1 MRAKS
6 DLRLWIVTAGL
17 ALAAMVL
24 IGRLFRFQ
32 VLEAKEL
39 AQNGDA
45 IRNYSQI
52 RLPVRGMILDR
63 HGNVLAAPGNEFE
76 VNASPALLLA
86 TEEQEMVTAL
96 APILQRPRTQL
107 LDLIHE
113 AKAEAHNWVT
123 LEKRVSPEVAARIE
137 EMAFA
142 GVYLDPVARRLYPQG
157 NLASHILGY
166 VNLDGEGL
174 SGVEGYY
181 QTLLAGQ
188 AAAEQLSSAPTESRT
203 YTPVVNGADIVLT
216 LDRSVQYVVEQHL
229 AQALATYGAQS
240 GVIIVMDP
248 ATGEILGMA
257 GRPDFSPYNYGDSPF
272 ELLSNPAISLP
283 YEPGSV
289 MKLVTVAAALDSGAA
304 TPQTSFV
311 DSGVFEI
318 GGITIYNS
326 CRCGYGLV
334 DVSGILQ
341 HSINTGTTFLA
352 TLMGPDTL
360 YTYLGRFG
368 FGRVTGVDLAHEAS
382 GVVHLPD
389 SPIWGESLLGTNS
402 FGQGL
407 TVTPL
412 QLISAAA
419 AIANG
424 GVQMQPHI
432 VKEIRYP
439 DNRVEVI
446 TPSIKS
452 TPIRRETAN
461 AMLSM
466 TILSGEIG
474 SLDGYQVA
482 GKSGTAQIPEVGG
495 YHPTDTIGSFIGWL
509 PADDPAFIILVKLD
523 RPRTSEWGSETAT
536 PTFQELA
543 RELAVL
549 LDVPPDSVR
558 LQAHGNAF
566 TTP

>member
-1 MRAKS
+1 MGHKN
-6 DLRLWIVTAGL
+6 DLRLWMVVAALVL
-17 ALAAMVL
+17 ATMVL

-32 VLEAKEL
+32 VLEAQEL
-39 AQNGDA
+39 AQNGDS
-45 IRNYSQI
+45 IRNYAQI
-52 RLPVRGMILDR
+52 KLPVRGMVLDR
-63 HGNVLAAPGNEFE
+63 HGNVLAAPGHDFE
-76 VNASPALLLA
+76 VNASPALILVA
-86 TEEQEMVTAL
+86 EEQEMVTTL
-96 APILQRPRTQL
+96 APILQRPRTEL
-107 LDLIHE
+107 LELIHTAKLE
-113 AKAEAHNWVT
+113 ARNWVT
-123 LEKRVSPEVAARIE
+123 LEKRVTAEVAERIE
-137 EMAFA
+137 QLPYT
-142 GVYLDPVARRLYPQG
+142 GLYLEPVPRRLYPQG
-157 NLASHILGY
+157 SLASHVLGY

-181 QTLLAGQ
+181 QTVLAGQ
-188 AAAEQLSSAPTESRT
+188 AAAEQLSGAPAEPRT
-203 YTPVVNGADIVLT
+203 YTPAINGADLVLT
-216 LDRSVQYVVEQHL
+216 IDRSVQYVVEQHL
-229 AQALATYGAQS
+229 AQALTTYGAQS

-257 GRPDFSPYNYGDSPF
+257 GRPDFSPYTYGGFPY
-272 ELLSNPAISLP
+272 EALSNPAISLP

-334 DVSGILQ
+334 DVTGVLQ

-352 TLMGPDTL
+352 TLMGADTF

-368 FGRVTGVDLAHEAS
+368 FGRVSGVDLAHEAS

-412 QLISAAA
+412 QMLSAAA

-432 VKEIRYP
+432 VKEIHYP
-439 DNRVEVI
+439 DRVEVI
-446 TPSIKS
+446 TPRVMS

-474 SLDGYQVA
+474 ALDGYKVA
-482 GKSGTAQIPEVGG
+482 GKSGTAQIPEAGG

-523 RPRTSEWGSETAT
+523 RPRTSEWGSQTAT

-549 LDVPPDSVR
+549 LDVPPDSIR
-558 LQAHGNAF
+558 LSANHDLSN
-566 TTP
+566 TP